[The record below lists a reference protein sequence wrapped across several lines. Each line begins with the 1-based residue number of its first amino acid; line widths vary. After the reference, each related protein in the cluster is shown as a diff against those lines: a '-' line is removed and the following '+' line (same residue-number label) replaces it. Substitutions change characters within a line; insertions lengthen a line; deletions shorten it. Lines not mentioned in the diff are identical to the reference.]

1 MHACTLS
8 AVPESAEVESMQYV
22 SRLPRHP
29 VPALNLPMV
38 AGGRFVLGAARGGK
52 FDLLLF

>member
-1 MHACTLS
+1 MHACTLT
-8 AVPESAEVESMQYV
+8 AVPESAEVESMQHV